1 MQISQAVKRIAG
13 SHYLVAVFSML
24 AILAIMKLFGAG
36 CTGVFCSPRGYI
48 YAGPLILACT
58 AFGVIGASLSFKFN
72 LFVVK
77 ESKTY
82 LPTLA
87 LWIVLGQ
94 AVAMA
99 YIYFRSAFNHWFFEI
114 EITRLEVWFWVFLAA
129 YILIEQVGFPSLS
142 GRWQRSKFG
151 PFLIQL
157 AVIAVLCVIVADRE
171 LPRMVMLSSDPD
183 SHAFFSRQIQ
193 RFGGIPYDQHEW
205 GSEAF
210 NYPAGSGVLVYVWSL
225 LGFMDV
231 RNALSALPVLLTL
244 LAALVIAERVLVQSF
259 QMVSQVAVLLFVLAL
274 TAAGFI
280 LPLYEQYSHMEGTGR
295 QLGIAFSALFLVLCF
310 NSLSVA
316 KTDERSNA
324 IFIAVVVF
332 ALAALNPVNLIL
344 PYILIAAAV
353 IYILMVERRIPF
365 LVLAPLIG
373 VALLLLDPFFT
384 GMFGLSKVGDV
395 KLELTGGLLIKSP
408 DMWLSDTLGIYQTQL
423 QMLLRHFMAL
433 FQWQSSPVFAVLILA
448 FLGSGISLSS
458 KRIPIGRVFLL
469 SVLFVLAL
477 MLLDGAA
484 TALANDRR
492 FYLLQPYLNFSLG
505 QYKVLLL
512 TFIGAWIAAVLVES
526 KKSVWVIA
534 GVCISLIGLT
544 AVSIRAV
551 QPIRHA
557 PRQAYCG
564 SMGCYVQSDLD
575 LLKQLENMLAKGAL
589 AKDDEGSPKILA
601 PNVVGQFGAEKWLFP
616 VASSRALP
624 FYEVLPAAFYYYQ
637 ADADYTTDA
646 YMQHVCNTFDRD
658 WLKAKMIQYIFL
670 PAERSAACV
679 AGMELLPQSEEIIL
693 KVGESYLL
701 KIR

>member
-1 MQISQAVKRIAG
+1 MQINQAVKRIAG
-13 SHYLVAVFSML
+13 SHYLVAVLSIL

-36 CTGVFCSPRGYI
+36 CSGVFCSARGYI
-48 YAGPLILACT
+48 YAGPLILACA
-58 AFGVIGASLSFKFN
+58 AFGAIGASLSFKFN
-72 LFVVK
+72 LFGVK

-94 AVAMA
+94 AVATA

-114 EITRLEVWFWVFLAA
+114 EITRFEMWVWVFLAA
-129 YILIEQVGFPSLS
+129 YILTKQMGVSSLS
-142 GRWQRSKFG
+142 GLWQKSKSG
-151 PFLIQL
+151 SFLIQL
-157 AVIAVLCVIVADRE
+157 AVIAVLCVVVADRE

-183 SHAFFSRQIQ
+183 SHAFFARQIQ

-205 GSEAF
+205 GSEAL
-210 NYPAGSGVLVYVWSL
+210 NYPAGSGVLVYAWSL

-244 LAALVIAERVLVQSF
+244 FSALVIAERVLLQSR
-259 QMVSQVAVLLFVLAL
+259 VIGSQVVVLLFVSAL

-280 LPLYEQYSHMEGTGR
+280 LPLYEQYSHMEGAGR

-310 NSLSVA
+310 NSLSAA
-316 KTDERSNA
+316 KTDGRSNA
-324 IFIAVVVF
+324 IVIAVVMF

-344 PYILIAAAV
+344 PCILIAAAV
-353 IYILMVERRIPF
+353 LYILMVERRVPF

-384 GMFGLSKVGDV
+384 GMFGLSKAGGA

-408 DMWLSDTLGIYQTQL
+408 EVWLSDTLGIYQTQN
-423 QMLLRHFMAL
+423 QILLSHFMAL
-433 FQWQSSPVFAVLILA
+433 FQWQSSPIFAVLILA
-448 FLGSGISLSS
+448 FVGSAISLATH
-458 KRIPIGRVFLL
+458 RFLVGRVFLV
-469 SVLFVLAL
+469 SVLIVLVL

-484 TALANDRR
+484 MAFANDRR
-492 FYLLQPYLNFSLG
+492 LYLLQPYLNFSLG
-505 QYKVLLL
+505 QYKILLL
-512 TFIGAWIAAVLVES
+512 TFIGAWIAEVTVES
-526 KKSVWVIA
+526 KKSPWVIA
-534 GVCISLIGLT
+534 GVCICLVALA

-557 PRQAYCG
+557 PRQSYCG

-575 LLKQLENMLAKGAL
+575 LLKQLEVMLTKGVL
-589 AKDDEGSPKILA
+589 AKDGEGSPKILA
-601 PNVVGQFGAEKWLFP
+601 PNVVGQFGAEKWIFP
-616 VASSRALP
+616 VTSARALP
-624 FYEVLPAAFYYYQ
+624 FYDVLPAAFYYYQ

-646 YMQHVCNTFDRD
+646 YIQHVCNTFDRD
-658 WLKAKMIQYIFL
+658 WLKTKNIQYVFL
-670 PAERSAACV
+670 PAERWAACI

-693 KVGESYLL
+693 KIGESYLL